1 MSSSAYVP
9 SRRLVLAD
17 LLPKSLAREVVLVAF
32 GVLLTALAAQVII
45 PLPFTPVPITGQ
57 TFAILL
63 LGAAYGPAR
72 GAWTLLAYLAVGAV
86 GVPVYT
92 EASGGYE
99 VFLGATGG
107 YLVAFP
113 IAALVV
119 GALARRGWDRKV
131 LGTAVAFAVGSL
143 VVYGIGVPWLAIVT
157 GMSLPAAVAAGAI
170 PFLVGDAIKALLAA
184 AALPIAW
191 RLLGRGDGPADAD
204 RTDAS
209 ADA

>member
-17 LLPKSLAREVVLVAF
+17 LLPQSLVREVTLVAL
-32 GVLLTALAAQVII
+32 GVLLTALAAQLII
-45 PLPFTPVPITGQ
+45 PLPYTPVPITGQ
-57 TFAILL
+57 TFAVLL
-63 LGAAYGPAR
+63 IGAGYGAAR

-86 GVPVYT
+86 GVPVFT

-113 IAALVV
+113 IAALLV

-131 LGTAVAFAVGSL
+131 GRTVLAFVVGSL
-143 VVYGIGVPWLAIVT
+143 VIYGIGVPWLAIAT
-157 GMSLPAAVAAGAI
+157 GMSLPEALAGGAVPFLLWDGLKAVLAAVA
-170 PFLVGDAIKALLAA
+170 
-184 AALPIAW
+184 LPAAW
-191 RLLGRGDGPADAD
+191 RLANRGTEDVDA
-204 RTDAS
+204 A
-209 ADA
+209 